1 MEPKLRLRFTEPVH
15 RDDPIPFPGHDAAPA
30 ARWQPRLTRQSPDPV
45 IRGVDR
51 VLDEMDAKL
60 RELGRM
66 IDEDGG
72 DDDRPRA
79 A

>member
-1 MEPKLRLRFTEPVH
+1 MEPKLTLRFTEPVH
-15 RDDPIPFPGHDAAPA
+15 RDDPIPFPGRNAAPA
-30 ARWQPRLTRQSPDPV
+30 ARWHPRLTKQSADPV

-51 VLDEMDAKL
+51 VLEQMDAKM

-66 IDEDGG
+66 MDDDH